1 MVVVPDRSALE
12 ALISKVVKAIRGLDA
27 LPRDGDSELAKD
39 GEMPR

>member
-12 ALISKVVKAIRGLDA
+12 ALMSKVIKAIRGLVA
-27 LPRDGDSELAKD
+27 LPLDGDSELAMD